1 MTKLSVVIAH
11 TSWSDMQLIT
21 QVLEKADIAILAV
34 VSDCVSLADQARSLQ
49 ADAILFSPTLP
60 GVTPGLIQ
68 ELYMDENKG
77 IAAVGLLPAGTTS
90 YAQEYQRHGM
100 KGFVTTPLDTIQVQR
115 LPDLVRGAVDMTR
128 AERQSRSYVPVTHE
142 DVLALLDQGGWQQQ
156 TIAVF
161 SPKGG
166 VGKSTISANLSV
178 ALGVLAQRKTLLIDA
193 DMSRAN
199 VHVLLGLQIEDQP
212 TCSIFSLY
220 ERVIADS
227 RDGRYQ
233 VRANVLSNHLR
244 QYRNNLAVLPGIP
257 KMQMAGQAEF
267 ADVERTEAIF
277 ADLLREARGFH
288 EFRII
293 DVGPDFNM
301 SLHWGALQNSD
312 TVLLVVTP
320 ERTALQDVANIL
332 PALKKKFGTLER
344 FKVVINGYD
353 ERFGISLKDMARFL
367 EGVPIIATLPW
378 DPDRARQA
386 INTNQPVVLERP
398 LSELGVGIVKLGA
411 QFYPP
416 LRALLEKRPVKRQG
430 LFGRVKETF
439 TGVNN

>member
-68 ELYMDENKG
+68 ELYLDENHG
-77 IAAVGLLPAGTTS
+77 IAAIGLLPAGSTT

-100 KGFVTTPLDTIQVQR
+100 KGFVTTPLDVVQVQR
-115 LPDLVRGAVDMTR
+115 LPDLVRGAVEMTNS
-128 AERQSRSYVPVTHE
+128 ERQSRSFVPVTHE
-142 DVLALLDQGGWQQQ
+142 EVLELLDQGGWQQQ
-156 TIAVF
+156 SIAVF

-166 VGKSTISANLSV
+166 VGKSTLSANLAV
-178 ALGVLAQRKTLLIDA
+178 ALGVLARRKTLLIDA

-212 TCSIFSLY
+212 LCSIFSLY
-220 ERVIADS
+220 ERVIADG

-233 VRANVLSNHLR
+233 VRAGVLSKHLR
-244 QYRNNLAVLPGIP
+244 QYRNNLLVLPGIP
-257 KMQMAGQAEF
+257 KMQMAGREEF

-301 SLHWGALQNSD
+301 SLHWGALQNAD

-353 ERFGISLKDMARFL
+353 ERFGISLKDMAHFL

-386 INTNQPVVLERP
+386 INTNQPIVLERP
-398 LSELGVGIVKLGA
+398 LSELGAGILKLGA

-416 LRALLEKRPVKRQG
+416 LRSLLEKRPVKRQG

-439 TGVNN
+439 TGVN